1 MHSFRGLA
9 FLAGLAA
16 MLQAGCQ
23 PVPRTSAARPVSGGR
38 EIVITEQDI
47 SRLGVRTAWDA
58 VRLRVPRLVVATD
71 SLGRTTTVRTQ
82 EIRTIKGDQSPLLVV
97 DGAQLSDVM
106 YLREIPAS
114 DIRLI
119 RVLEEMDAERLYG
132 LRGFNGAIIVETK
145 RR

>member
-1 MHSFRGLA
+1 MCSFRGLA
-9 FLAGLAA
+9 YVAGLAA

-23 PVPRTSAARPVSGGR
+23 PMPRTSTARPISGGR

-47 SRLGVRTAWDA
+47 TRMGVRTAWDA
-58 VRLRVPRLVVATD
+58 VRLKVPRLVVATD
-71 SLGRTTTVRTQ
+71 SGGRATTMRTQ
-82 EIRTIKGDQSPLLVV
+82 EVRTIKGDQSPLLVV

-106 YLREIPAS
+106 YLRDIPAS
-114 DIRLI
+114 DVHLI

-132 LRGFNGAIIVETK
+132 LRGFNGAIVVETK